1 MDRIMNQPPIW
12 KQLKFVTGN
21 ANKVR
26 EARDILGIDVEQI
39 TVDHL
44 HEIQTKDIRQLVEHK
59 VAAAWEEL
67 QCPVLVEDSGLI
79 FTAWN
84 GLPGALVKWFE
95 NSVGC
100 EGMLKMLEPFENRQ
114 AEAVCLAAV
123 YDGETLVVGE
133 GRVTGFIA
141 RKTRGSQGFGW
152 DVIFIPEG
160 DSRTYAEMSSEEKNS
175 MSHRRQ
181 AFESLKS
188 QL

>member
-1 MDRIMNQPPIW
+1 MMNQNSIW
-12 KQLKFVTGN
+12 KNLKFVTGN
-21 ANKVR
+21 THKLR
-26 EARDILGIDVEQI
+26 EAQEILGIDLEQQAL
-39 TVDHL
+39 DHL
-44 HEIQTKDIRQLVEHK
+44 HEIQTADVRQLVEHK
-59 VAAAWEEL
+59 AEQAWQEL
-67 QCPVLVEDSGLI
+67 RCPVMVEDSGLI
-79 FTAWN
+79 FIAWN

-123 YDGETLVVGE
+123 YDGEALVVGE

-141 RKTRGSQGFGW
+141 REIRGRQGFGW

>member
-1 MDRIMNQPPIW
+1 MKHHALW

-21 ANKVR
+21 PNKLR
-26 EARDILGIDVEQI
+26 EAQEILGIQMEQG
-39 TVDHL
+39 TAEHL
-44 HEIQTKDIRQLVEHK
+44 HEIQTNDIRQLVEHK
-59 VAAAWEEL
+59 VTEAWHEFK
-67 QCPVLVEDSGLI
+67 CPVLVEDSGLV

-95 NSVGC
+95 KSVGC
-100 EGMLKMLEPFENRQ
+100 EGMLKMLESFENRQ

-123 YDGETLVVGE
+123 YDGKTMVIGE
-133 GRVTGFIA
+133 GRVSGSIA
-141 RKTRGSQGFGW
+141 PDIRGSQGFGW
-152 DVIFIPEG
+152 DVIFIPDGET
-160 DSRTYAEMSSEEKNS
+160 RTYAEMSPQEKNA